1 MASDEDLI
9 TAGAKE
15 VFDIIVMEAVAAEHW
30 APNEENPDE
39 WDRLPAST
47 QAVFRSAARAVLQ
60 RAGIVRPV
68 VVG

>member
-1 MASDEDLI
+1 MVSDEDLI

-15 VFDIIVMEAVAAEHW
+15 VFDIIVIEAVSSDHW
-30 APNEENPDE
+30 APSPEAPDE
-39 WDRLPAST
+39 WENLPPQT